1 MSNNKRVVI
10 TGLGVISPVGNNIE
24 TFWDSLVQGK
34 SGIGEIT
41 YFDTTGYTT
50 RIAGQVKD
58 FDPTAFL
65 DKKEA
70 RRMDRYSQFAM
81 AAAKMAVED
90 AGLDI
95 EKEDGNRVG
104 VILGSG
110 IGGVATMEEQKQI
123 LLEKGPGRI
132 SPFFVPM
139 MISNMAAGHISI
151 AFRAYGINET
161 IVTAC
166 ASGTNAIGDA
176 FKAIQ
181 RGVADIIF
189 TGGTEAPITPLSVA
203 GFCAMKA
210 LSTRNEEPTKASRP
224 FDKNRDGFVM
234 GEGAGILVLE
244 SLEHAQKRGAKIYAE
259 IVGYGSTAD
268 AHHITAPAPEG
279 EGAAMCMSEALKD
292 AGLKPEDVDYINA
305 HGTSTDLNDKG
316 ETMAIR
322 RVFGDHAEKL
332 AVSSTKSVTGHLLGA
347 AGAVEAIAS
356 CLAIKNGVI
365 PPTINYETPDPEC
378 DLDYV
383 PNTAREREVKV
394 ALSNSLGFGGH
405 NATIAFKKF

>member
-1 MSNNKRVVI
+1 LSNNKRVVI